1 MPSTEELLNISLAHS
16 NTGTADSNYVAFVS
30 PSTGDYHLADNSAC
44 IDGGDNVAPS
54 DSIDIGGAAR
64 RQGWSIDLGAYES
77 SSTSSCPTMESIV
90 AENITY
96 NSATITWT
104 PVSSISGYMLRY
116 GIQGGNHYDTLY
128 VNDTTTT
135 LSGLAVYSA
144 YIVLVNPICSGN
156 TSPHYS

>member
-1 MPSTEELLNISLAHS
+1 
-16 NTGTADSNYVAFVS
+16 
-30 PSTGDYHLADNSAC
+30 
-44 IDGGDNVAPS
+44 
-54 DSIDIGGAAR
+54 
-64 RQGWSIDLGAYES
+64 
-77 SSTSSCPTMESIV
+77 MESIV
-90 AENITY
+90 VENITY

-156 TSPHYS
+156 TSPHFSLVTFSTLPSPSEIVYVKPQVSGLGDGSSWDNAMNDPNRAIAIADAHRQYYGSPASVWLAAGTY